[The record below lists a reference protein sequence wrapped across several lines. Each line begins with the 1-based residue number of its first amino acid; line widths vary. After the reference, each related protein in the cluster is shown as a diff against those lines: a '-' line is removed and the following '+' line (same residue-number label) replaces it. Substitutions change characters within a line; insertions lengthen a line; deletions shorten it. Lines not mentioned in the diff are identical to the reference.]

1 MLYHVISTVI
11 KRALVWLVITGAS
24 VPVVR
29 TPGPRDIESA
39 FQFGNLLSSLSFLLS
54 GLTLIYLQ
62 FIRWS
67 HASNQAGRSIS
78 LSLSQFLCFLGSG
91 GPQRLCWPRV
101 HGIGAIVTIA
111 NTASGAHAPPS
122 YADRNRVFI
131 TRQSNVPAPSSRSDA
146 RAHNGP
152 TSMDGD
158 RNRHGGGDGSGGG
171 GDGDIHTRPPF
182 GRVTTSSRPLGGLVT
197 AAERSRGGDREAAS
211 APMNA
216 HNHRTMTVLRALESV
231 NIPTIGERHLR
242 STPAAGFLPPARR
255 WRVRSSSLPFPS
267 CDSR

>member
-1 MLYHVISTVI
+1 MCL
-11 KRALVWLVITGAS
+11 LV
-24 VPVVR
+24 
-29 TPGPRDIESA
+29 
-39 FQFGNLLSSLSFLLS
+39 FSLFLS
-54 GLTLIYLQ
+54 GLTLVYHQ

-67 HASNQAGRSIS
+67 QASNQAGRSIS

-91 GPQRLCWPRV
+91 GPQRSCWPRV

-111 NTASGAHAPPS
+111 NTVSGAHVPSS

-158 RNRHGGGDGSGGG
+158 RNRHGGGNGG
-171 GDGDIHTRPPF
+171 GDGSGHRDIHIRPPI

-197 AAERSRGGDREAAS
+197 PAERPRGGDREAAS
-211 APMNA
+211 APVNA
-216 HNHRTMTVLRALESV
+216 HNHCTMTVLRAFESV
-231 NIPTIGERHLR
+231 NIPTIGERHLA
-242 STPAAGFLPPARR
+242 STPAAGFLPPACR
-255 WRVRSSSLPFPS
+255 WRVRSSSPPFPS